1 MKFFDGIL
9 CKDELTDSS
18 VKFGGF
24 EDYSTENGHS
34 ILDYLSNFIKI
45 WSSREDGHG
54 ISNIIYSWDG
64 KTQGAMN
71 VR

>member
-9 CKDELTDSS
+9 CKDELTDSY

-34 ILDYLSNFIKI
+34 ILDYLSNFIKKYDHLVKMGM
-45 WSSREDGHG
+45 EFP
-54 ISNIIYSWDG
+54 
-64 KTQGAMN
+64 T
-71 VR
+71 